1 MRTKIFAILMWSILC
16 AGNNDAWAQAKP
28 SLEKMRFI
36 YSAVGGSQSS
46 VWIPYEAGIFRK
58 HGLDLELLY
67 VGGGGRA
74 AQVVQSGE
82 VPMGIFTGGAV
93 VNANLAGGD
102 LVTVASSMNVITFF
116 LIARPEIKQIE
127 DLKGKKIGIT
137 RFGSATD
144 FALGYGENKWPI
156 KRGRD
161 FTVIQMG
168 GMPEMMQGLKSRA
181 LDAATLNAEFTIL
194 ARKEGLKELVDMSA
208 MGLNFPTSSIVTTRS
223 FIKRNE
229 NAVRKF
235 VRAFVEGVHYAKTQ
249 RDFSVNVFKK
259 YLKNDDREYLNGLY
273 DLYVLRYVPKVPYPS
288 PESIKTVLDQ
298 MAETNPRAAAAKPEQ
313 FIDARFFQEL
323 DREGFIQ
330 KIWQ

>member
-1 MRTKIFAILMWSILC
+1 MRAKFCALLLC
-16 AGNNDAWAQAKP
+16 GALWAGNNASWAQARP
-28 SLEKMRFI
+28 PLEKMRFV
-36 YSAVGGSQSS
+36 YSAIGGSQSS
-46 VWIPYEAGIFRK
+46 VWIPHEAGIFRK
-58 HGLDLELLY
+58 HGLDIELLY
-67 VGGGGRA
+67 VAGGGRA

-102 LVTVASSMNVITFF
+102 LVVVATGMNVITFF
-116 LIARPEIKQIE
+116 LIARPEVRSIE
-127 DLKGKKIGIT
+127 DLKGKKVGVT

-144 FALGYGENKWPI
+144 FALGYSENQWPI

-168 GMPEMMQGLKSRA
+168 GMPEMMQALKSRA

-194 ARKEGLKELVDMSA
+194 ARKEGLKELVDMSTL
-208 MGLNFPTSSIVTTRS
+208 GLSFPTSSIVTTRS

-229 NAVRKF
+229 NTVRKF
-235 VRAFVEGVHYAKTQ
+235 VRGFVEGNHFAKTQ
-249 RDFSVNVFKK
+249 RAASVEVFRK
-259 YLKNDDREYLNGLY
+259 YIRNDDREYLNGLY
-273 DLYVLRYVPKVPYPS
+273 DLYVLRYVPKIPYPS

-298 MAETNPRAAAAKPEQ
+298 MADKDPRAAAARPEQ

-323 DREGFIQ
+323 EREGFIQ
-330 KIWQ
+330 KLWQ